1 MKRTVRVVP
10 AILTDSTVELTR
22 LVSLANRFAPFV
34 QVDIMDGVFVPTLSI
49 EVADLRAQ
57 DIRFAWEAHLM
68 VSDPLSCLEP
78 FRDAGARRV
87 VFHFESQ
94 TEPTAVIDAARVL
107 GLGVGLA
114 VNPPTPVAD
123 ITPLLPVVDS
133 VLLMTVYPGYY
144 GAAFV
149 PEVMSKV
156 AEVRAIRADVEKALT
171 AASRRATSGM
181 SPSGRGHAVRGSA
194 VFASPDPEASYAR
207 LVALAQGSSAARRS
221 SPRNVCG
228 RVRRHID

>member
-1 MKRTVRVVP
+1 MKRAVRVVP
-10 AILTDSTVELTR
+10 AILTDDSLELTR

-156 AEVRAIRADVEKALT
+156 AEVRAIRADVEIGVDGGIKESNLRDVARQGVDTLC
-171 AASRRATSGM
+171 
-181 SPSGRGHAVRGSA
+181 VGSA

-207 LVALAQGSSAARRS
+207 LVALAQG
-221 SPRNVCG
+221 
-228 RVRRHID
+228 H